1 MLAYQVVDG
10 VRMCCDIFNQQ
21 LHTCA
26 MGNGFDQWYM
36 ICWGLV
42 ILLQQFTSVLVVVG
56 FPKYVNM
63 LDLCI
68 N

>member
-1 MLAYQVVDG
+1 MLGYQVVDYVLG
-10 VRMCCDIFNQQ
+10 IFNQQ

-26 MGNGFDQWYM
+26 MGNGLDQWYM
-36 ICWGLV
+36 SCWGLV
-42 ILLQQFTSVLVVVG
+42 NPLQQFTSILVLVG
-56 FPKYVNM
+56 FPNYINV